1 MYFVCFL
8 AASFTAGEAESI
20 TINVV
25 IGIISTVV
33 AAMIISGSA
42 WSINRIRTNSV
53 IEGVE
58 GFHVE
63 TASSVNISYS
73 SRCTPISPAGSR
85 ASGRGAL
92 VSPNVPS

>member
-25 IGIISTVV
+25 IGIMV

-42 WSINRIRTNSV
+42 WSINRIRRNSV

-92 VSPNVPS
+92 VSPNVPP